1 MKTFEIPEIQ
11 VIEFTTEDIMTLS
24 SNNPDQLPMG

>member
-11 VIEFTTEDIMTLS
+11 VIEFTSEDIMTLS